1 MRGAVGTDGEQPP
14 ALVEPKG
21 KPQEFKLPTSLVKAS
36 GIQSQQQETTPTLE
50 VMRMCF

>member
-1 MRGAVGTDGEQPP
+1 MRGAVDTDEKQTP

-21 KPQEFKLPTSLVKAS
+21 KPQECKLPTSLVKAS
-36 GIQSQQQETTPTLE
+36 GIQSQQQETTPTWE